1 MQWSDIA
8 STVGKFAPLVGT
20 ALGGPAGAAVGAIV
34 SAALGTPN
42 SPDAVS
48 QALQVNPDA
57 AVKLAE
63 IEKDKTL
70 GIQQLVVAAEANRLA
85 ADTAAIQAVN
95 TTMQAEDKSD
105 HWPTYTWRPFIGF
118 AVGLNVVASS
128 VLVLGVFAGV
138 VFGAKEAAVAVAQLP
153 MVLGALAAINGTVLP
168 ILGIASWYRGKMQ
181 ASGTADVRG

>member
-105 HWPTYTWRPFIGF
+105 HWPTYTWRPFCGF
-118 AVGLNVVASS
+118 
-128 VLVLGVFAGV
+128 
-138 VFGAKEAAVAVAQLP
+138 VFGA
-153 MVLGALAAINGTVLP
+153 MFLGTYFVLP
-168 ILGIASWYRGKMQ
+168 LLKLPVPAVPFEAWTAMGAILGVASWFRGKMQ